1 MFCRK
6 CGKELEDNWK
16 SCPYCGEPVDNRID
30 ELETMGNIKKSPGK
44 QKLWIGVGAAAVVIA
59 AVAIGVMVGKTGPS
73 TKNGQQTV
81 KENSA
86 ENGEKSK
93 EKKIKEVKDFSSQDF
108 ETMIGTSISELEE
121 AGLKKVDGKEEYT
134 GLNGSI
140 QVTCQGEMIESISI
154 EGEEATTPSFHKTRL
169 GMSMEEVKNNLAEA
183 YPEQE
188 EAEGMLKFLNLEKKS
203 SVECSFA
210 EEKLNKIHYRVLS
223 EEEVTSYQQAKEE
236 KLRAEFIFPDSDKK
250 YLSEDEIRAKTVED
264 LMVGR
269 NEIFARHGYMFEDAS
284 LKSHFESTSWYQGT
298 VASSEFNSEH
308 VFNEFEKKNVELIKK
323 VEDEINGVNTAFI
336 GKAGVYCTIDDN
348 GNGWTGWIKIL
359 DIHNDI
365 LTFELGALTPD
376 FYTVMTETAQI
387 TSQNTAQYSEYG
399 LTITFTWSDDSNMFV
414 TNSGEISGTDSGI
427 VLDVT
432 DRRAYTWSAE
442 FNR

>member
-6 CGKELEDNWK
+6 CGKELEDDWK
-16 SCPYCGEPVDNRID
+16 SCPYCGEPVDNRTD
-30 ELETMGNIKKSPGK
+30 ELGTMGNIKKSPGK
-44 QKLWIGVGAAAVVIA
+44 QKLWIGVGAAAVVTA

-250 YLSEDEIRAKTVED
+250 YLSEDEVRAKTVED

-298 VASSEFNSEH
+298 VASSEFNSEQ

-323 VEDEINGVNTAFI
+323 VEDEINGEAAEEAERQAAINEGYNHIV
-336 GKAGVYCTIDDN
+336 
-348 GNGWTGWIKIL
+348 GNSYNYRGWQLVIEFQTSDTVRICYGGEIL
-359 DIHNDI
+359 DDYFNYSI
-365 LTFELGALTPD
+365 
-376 FYTVMTETAQI
+376 TARYEENKDAMSWLKYI
-387 TSQNTAQYSEYG
+387 T
-399 LTITFTWSDDSNMFV
+399 
-414 TNSGEISGTDSGI
+414 ISGVEYYLRCFTDGSIHLSG
-427 VLDVT
+427 
-432 DRRAYTWSAE
+432 AGE
-442 FNR
+442 FDGWYDKI

>member
-6 CGKELEDNWK
+6 CGKELEDDWK
-16 SCPYCGEPVDNRID
+16 SCPYCGEPVDNRTD
-30 ELETMGNIKKSPGK
+30 ELGTMGNIKKSPGK

-59 AVAIGVMVGKTGPS
+59 AVTIGVMVGKTGPS

-236 KLRAEFIFPDSDKK
+236 KLRAEFIFTDSDKK
-250 YLSEDEIRAKTVED
+250 YLSEDEVRAKTVED

-298 VASSEFNSEH
+298 VASSEFNSEQ

-323 VEDEINGVNTAFI
+323 VEDEINGEAAEEAERQAAINEGYNHIV
-336 GKAGVYCTIDDN
+336 
-348 GNGWTGWIKIL
+348 GNSYNYRGWQLVIEFQTSDTVRICYGGEIL
-359 DIHNDI
+359 DDYFNYSITARYEENKDAMSWLKYITINGVEYYLRCFTDGSIH
-365 LTFELGALTPD
+365 LSGA
-376 FYTVMTETAQI
+376 
-387 TSQNTAQYSEYG
+387 
-399 LTITFTWSDDSNMFV
+399 
-414 TNSGEISGTDSGI
+414 GEFDGWYDKI
-427 VLDVT
+427 
-432 DRRAYTWSAE
+432 
-442 FNR
+442 

>member
-6 CGKELEDNWK
+6 CGKELEDDWNT
-16 SCPYCGEPVDNRID
+16 CPYCGEPVDNRTD
-30 ELETMGNIKKSPGK
+30 ELGTMGNIKKSPGK

-59 AVAIGVMVGKTGPS
+59 AVAIGVMVGKTGSS

-188 EAEGMLKFLNLEKKS
+188 EAEGILKFLNLEKKS

-223 EEEVTSYQQAKEE
+223 EEEVVSYQQAKEE

-250 YLSEDEIRAKTVED
+250 YLSEGEIRAKTVED

-269 NEIFARHGYMFEDAS
+269 NEIFARHGYMFEDAG

-298 VASSEFNSEH
+298 VPSSEFNSEQ

-323 VEDEINGVNTAFI
+323 VEDEINGEAAKEAERQAAINEGYNHIV
-336 GKAGVYCTIDDN
+336 
-348 GNGWTGWIKIL
+348 GNSYNYRGWQLVIEFQTSDTVRVCYGGEIL
-359 DIHNDI
+359 DDYFNYSITARYEENKDAMSWLKYITINGVEYYLRCFTDGSIH
-365 LTFELGALTPD
+365 LSGA
-376 FYTVMTETAQI
+376 
-387 TSQNTAQYSEYG
+387 
-399 LTITFTWSDDSNMFV
+399 
-414 TNSGEISGTDSGI
+414 GEFDGWYDKI
-427 VLDVT
+427 
-432 DRRAYTWSAE
+432 
-442 FNR
+442 

>member
-6 CGKELEDNWK
+6 CGKELEDDWK
-16 SCPYCGEPVDNRID
+16 SCPYCGEPVDNRTD
-30 ELETMGNIKKSPGK
+30 ELGTMGNIKKSPGK

-134 GLNGSI
+134 GLNRSI

-250 YLSEDEIRAKTVED
+250 YLSEDEVRAKTVED

-298 VASSEFNSEH
+298 VASSEFNSEQ

-323 VEDEINGVNTAFI
+323 VEDEINGEAAEEAERQAAINEGYNHIV
-336 GKAGVYCTIDDN
+336 
-348 GNGWTGWIKIL
+348 GNSYNYRGWQLVIEFQTSDTVRICYGGEIL
-359 DIHNDI
+359 DDYFNYSITARYEENKDAMSWLKYITINGVEYYLRCFTDGSIH
-365 LTFELGALTPD
+365 LSGA
-376 FYTVMTETAQI
+376 
-387 TSQNTAQYSEYG
+387 
-399 LTITFTWSDDSNMFV
+399 
-414 TNSGEISGTDSGI
+414 GEFDGWYDKI
-427 VLDVT
+427 
-432 DRRAYTWSAE
+432 
-442 FNR
+442 

>member
-6 CGKELEDNWK
+6 CGKELEDGWK
-16 SCPYCGEPVDNRID
+16 SCPYCGEPVDNRTD
-30 ELETMGNIKKSPGK
+30 ELGTMGNRKKSPGK
-44 QKLWIGVGAAAVVIA
+44 QKLWIGVGAAVVVIA
-59 AVAIGVMVGKTGPS
+59 AVAIGVIIGKTGPAA
-73 TKNGQQTV
+73 KNGQQTV

-134 GLNGSI
+134 GLDGSI
-140 QVTCQGEMIESISI
+140 KVACQGEMIQSISI

-169 GMSMEEVKNNLAEA
+169 GMSVEEVKNNLAEA

-223 EEEVTSYQQAKEE
+223 EEEVVSYQQAKEE

-269 NEIFARHGYMFEDAS
+269 NEIFARHGYMFEDAG

-298 VASSEFNSEH
+298 VASSEFNSEQ

-323 VEDEINGVNTAFI
+323 VEDEINGEAAEEAERQAAINEGYNHIV
-336 GKAGVYCTIDDN
+336 
-348 GNGWTGWIKIL
+348 GNSYNYRGWQLMIEFQTSDTVRICYGGEIL
-359 DIHNDI
+359 DDYFNYSITARYEENKDAMSWLKYITINGVEYYLRCFTDGSIH
-365 LTFELGALTPD
+365 LSGA
-376 FYTVMTETAQI
+376 
-387 TSQNTAQYSEYG
+387 
-399 LTITFTWSDDSNMFV
+399 
-414 TNSGEISGTDSGI
+414 GEFDGWYDKI
-427 VLDVT
+427 
-432 DRRAYTWSAE
+432 
-442 FNR
+442 

>member
-6 CGKELEDNWK
+6 CGKELEDDWK
-16 SCPYCGEPVDNRID
+16 SCPYCGEPVDNRTD
-30 ELETMGNIKKSPGK
+30 ELGTMGNIKKSSGK
-44 QKLWIGVGAAAVVIA
+44 QKLWIGVGAAVVVIA
-59 AVAIGVMVGKTGPS
+59 AVAIGVIIGKTGPAA
-73 TKNGQQTV
+73 KNGQQTV

-134 GLNGSI
+134 GLDGSI
-140 QVTCQGEMIESISI
+140 KVACQGEMIQSISI

-169 GMSMEEVKNNLAEA
+169 GMSVEEVKNNLAEA

-223 EEEVTSYQQAKEE
+223 EEEVVSYQQAKEE

-250 YLSEDEIRAKTVED
+250 YLSEDEIRAKTVGD

-269 NEIFARHGYMFEDAS
+269 NEIFARHGYMFEDAN